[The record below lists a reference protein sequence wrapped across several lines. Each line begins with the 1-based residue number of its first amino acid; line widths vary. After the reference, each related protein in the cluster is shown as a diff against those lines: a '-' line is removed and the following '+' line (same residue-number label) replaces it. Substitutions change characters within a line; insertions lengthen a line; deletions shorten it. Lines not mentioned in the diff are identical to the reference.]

1 MEINEKM
8 MRELRRKFEMEAQ
21 KKEIEIV
28 EHWRRELE
36 TIYRKKYENLSALQ
50 VDLKNLAD
58 RMTNRISI
66 LTRMVREA
74 S

>member
-28 EHWRRELE
+28 EYWRRELE
-36 TIYRKKYENLSALQ
+36 AIYRKKYEDLGALQ
-50 VDLKNLAD
+50 VDLKNLTD
-58 RMTNRISI
+58 RMNNRISI
-66 LTRMVREA
+66 LTKMVREA